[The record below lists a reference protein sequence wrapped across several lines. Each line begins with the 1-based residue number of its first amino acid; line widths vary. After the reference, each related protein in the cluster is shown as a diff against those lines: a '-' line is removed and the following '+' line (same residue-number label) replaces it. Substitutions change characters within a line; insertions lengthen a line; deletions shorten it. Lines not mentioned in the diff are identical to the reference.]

1 VIRTFFSFG
10 DGKDDPEDEKKKKTK
25 ESDDDDA
32 SKKGKRDG
40 AASSAAGGGDASS
53 SSSSSSDAASSSDD
67 TAGDG
72 GAGDGT
78 GGDGERGDGGG
89 DDGDDDDS
97 SPAGETTSMTPVYSQ
112 GRSLARQG
120 DALPRLPSLLAISTN
135 QRPLFPYFFSE
146 RLLVTDQELAS
157 KLRDMLMSGNH
168 NNRFVGVFKQLEDG
182 EDGDGGGDGGVD
194 SGEDST
200 GGGGRGGS
208 GGVAGSGGFSP
219 DVFSMGGGGML
230 GGLDAA
236 REGEDKDGKANEGE
250 DEGDD
255 GGKGEGEDRGEV
267 ELLRA
272 SDLHQ
277 IGTYG
282 FLHNGRDLGNGSLEL
297 GIVGIHRLRITGH
310 MADTTPL
317 TVHVDHLENPRFDLY
332 KPETGDGMSD
342 TVRATMQVSR
352 AVRRLKGVEGGR
364 EGEEGE
370 EETAGGAA
378 RLGGRGEGG
387 ERRRM
392 NDCRRREIEGYIFR
406 ERKRSRRAIESQEE
420 MATSDEETKRSEY
433 HI

>member
-1 VIRTFFSFG
+1 MLARTRSVWLTTLRVGAGRGGGAPPPHLQGVIRTFFSFG
-10 DGKDDPEDEKKKKTK
+10 DGKDDPEDEKKKTK
-25 ESDDDDA
+25 DDDDDG
-32 SKKGKRDG
+32 KKVKGKGGG
-40 AASSAAGGGDASS
+40 AAGSAAGGGDASS
-53 SSSSSSDAASSSDD
+53 SSSSSSSSSDAASGSDD
-67 TAGDG
+67 TVGDG

-89 DDGDDDDS
+89 DDDDDS
-97 SPAGETTSMTPVYSQ
+97 SPVGETTSMTPVYSQ

-182 EDGDGGGDGGVD
+182 EDGDGGGDSGVD
-194 SGEDST
+194 GT

-236 REGEDKDGKANEGE
+236 REGEDKDGKAKEGE

-255 GGKGEGEDRGEV
+255 EGDDEGEGEGEDGGEV

-310 MADTTPL
+310 MEDTTPL

-342 TVRATMQVSR
+342 TVRATMQVR
-352 AVRRLKGVEGGR
+352 EVRTKV
-364 EGEEGE
+364 E
-370 EETAGGAA
+370 EE
-378 RLGGRGEGG
+378 R
-387 ERRRM
+387 
-392 NDCRRREIEGYIFR
+392 
-406 ERKRSRRAIESQEE
+406 
-420 MATSDEETKRSEY
+420 
-433 HI
+433 